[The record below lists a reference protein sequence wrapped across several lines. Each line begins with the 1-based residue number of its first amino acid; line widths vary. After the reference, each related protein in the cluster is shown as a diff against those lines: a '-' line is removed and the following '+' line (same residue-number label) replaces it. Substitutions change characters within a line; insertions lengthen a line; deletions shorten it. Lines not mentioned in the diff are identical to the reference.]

1 MISGQLSRRTVA
13 LNVKTEA
20 GSVSARKAS
29 ITDSYR
35 RQTYALPRDLARA
48 MAKDWFRK
56 FPKAAYDTTVESW
69 RVTKVDKV
77 EFTMRRLPTA
87 D

>member
-1 MISGQLSRRTVA
+1 ML
-13 LNVKTEA
+13 
-20 GSVSARKAS
+20 ARKAPA
-29 ITDSYR
+29 TDSYR
-35 RQTYALPRDLARA
+35 HQRYQLLRDLARA
-48 MAKDWFRK
+48 MARDWFRK

-69 RVTKVDKV
+69 RITKDDKV

>member
-1 MISGQLSRRTVA
+1 M
-13 LNVKTEA
+13 
-20 GSVSARKAS
+20 SARKAPV
-29 ITDSYR
+29 TDSYR
-35 RQTYALPRDLARA
+35 RQRYELPRDLARA
-48 MAKDWFRK
+48 MARDWFRK

-69 RVTKVDKV
+69 RVTADGKV